1 MSRITATIVA
11 LGLGISGLV
20 WYFVDDAPRRA
31 LAREQQEVYRIA
43 YGPKGV
49 EVQPSSSYTESFGLR

>member
-11 LGLGISGLV
+11 LGLLASGV
-20 WYFVDDAPRRA
+20 VGYVVDDAPRRA

-49 EVQPSSSYTESFGLR
+49 EVRPTSSYTESFGLR